1 MLTFPV
7 HLLLHFFV
15 PGVIA
20 GVFYRSQWRKAYIAM
35 IATMLVDI
43 DHLFSSPIFDHNRCS
58 IGTHPLHEPFLLPL
72 FLVLSMV
79 PRSKVFRSWVDH
91 PYVFRQFGLSG
102 YKRSLVRLI
111 CFFLN

>member
-1 MLTFPV
+1 MLTFPL
-7 HLLLHFFV
+7 HLLLHFLV

-20 GVFYRSQWRKAYIAM
+20 GVFHGASGGKHIVM

-43 DHLFSSPIFDHNRCS
+43 DHLFNSPIFDPNRCS

-79 PRSKVFRSWVDH
+79 PRSGFL
-91 PYVFRQFGLSG
+91 GLGLIIHMFLDSLDCQVTSG
-102 YKRSLVRLI
+102 VW
-111 CFFLN
+111 FV

>member
-7 HLLLHFFV
+7 HLLLHFLV

-20 GVFYRSQWRKAYIAM
+20 GVFYRSQWRKAYIVM

-43 DHLFSSPIFDHNRCS
+43 DHLFSSPIFDPNRCS
-58 IGTHPLHEPFLLPL
+58 IGTHPLHDPFFLPL

-79 PRSKVFRSWVDH
+79 PRSRFL
-91 PYVFRQFGLSG
+91 GLG
-102 YKRSLVRLI
+102 LIIHMFLDSLDCQATNGVW
-111 CFFLN
+111 FV